1 MFGFFSFV
9 PTAYRG
15 IAELG
20 LIAGFGMM
28 IAFIGTITLLPALL
42 TLFGPP
48 GEPERMGFV
57 ALAPADRFLERHRIA
72 VVAGTIIVVL
82 AGTPLLSRMR
92 FDFDPIHLQD
102 PKGEAVS
109 TYQQLIT
116 VPELGISSVNIV
128 APSVAEVDQI
138 TQRAAGLPE
147 VSGTRSIESLVPSDQ
162 DQKLAVIQRAVAALG
177 PPNNLSATRPAPSD
191 GETVGAIRA
200 TATDLRRLATA
211 GEDDAGATAASRLS
225 GLLERLA
232 NADAAVRDKAREVL
246 IAPLRRDLDRLGNM
260 LRPERVSVQ
269 SVPAELAR
277 EWVAPDGR
285 ARIEVVPAGDPND
298 TATLRRFAAAVL
310 AIAPGVTGTPVWLTE
325 AEHTVVWAF
334 IEAGA
339 LAVFSIAV
347 MLWIALRHFRD
358 VLLTLVPLIVAG
370 ALTLEIMV
378 LLGEPLNFANVIALP
393 LLLGVGVAFK
403 IYYIMAWR
411 AGRTNLLQSTLTRAV
426 FFSALTTATAF
437 GSLWLSNQPGMSSM
451 GKLMALALVCTL
463 AAAVLF
469 QPALMGPP
477 RGDNARNTV

>member
-1 MFGFFSFV
+1 
-9 PTAYRG
+9 
-15 IAELG
+15 
-20 LIAGFGMM
+20 
-28 IAFIGTITLLPALL
+28 
-42 TLFGPP
+42 
-48 GEPERMGFV
+48 
-57 ALAPADRFLERHRIA
+57 
-72 VVAGTIIVVL
+72 
-82 AGTPLLSRMR
+82 LSQVR

-102 PKGEAVS
+102 PQGEAVS
-109 TYQQLIT
+109 TYRELIT

-147 VSGTRSIESLVPSDQ
+147 VSGTRSIHNLVPSDQ
-162 DQKLAVIQRAVAALG
+162 DRKLPVIQAVAAALG
-177 PPNNLSATRPAPSD
+177 PAINPSATRPAPSD
-191 GETVGAIRA
+191 GATVGAIR
-200 TATDLRRLATA
+200 TVVTDLRRLATV
-211 GEDDAGATAASRLS
+211 GEGDAAAAASRLS
-225 GLLERLA
+225 GLLYRLA
-232 NADAAVRDKAREVL
+232 YADAAVRDKARDAL
-246 IAPLRRDLDRLGNM
+246 IPPLRLDLDRLRNM
-260 LRPERVSVQ
+260 LRPERVTAQ
-269 SVPAELAR
+269 SVPPELAR
-277 EWVAPDGR
+277 DWVAPDGR
-285 ARIEVVPAGDPND
+285 ARIQVLPQGDPND

-310 AIAPGVTGTPVWLTE
+310 AIAPDVTGTPVWRIE

-339 LAVFSIAV
+339 LAVLAIAV
-347 MLWIALRHFRD
+347 MLWVTLRRFRD

-370 ALTLEIMV
+370 AVTLEVMV
-378 LLGEPLNFANVIALP
+378 LTGESLNFANVIALP

-411 AGRTNLLQSTLTRAV
+411 AGHTNLLQSTLTRAV

-477 RGDNARNTV
+477 RGDNARNVA